1 MQDFSLDYASTDARV
16 YVKNQ
21 TELAE
26 ALGVSRRTLIR
37 YANLFDD
44 FPRTA
49 QNGLY
54 RVENF
59 KKWLA
64 EKIACG
70 EIVPADDAG
79 DDADDDL
86 PRSSDS
92 VRNRIREADLR
103 YRELRAKKA
112 ERELAI
118 LEGKFIAVET
128 VEKSWTEA
136 AAKIFALIVA
146 KASDVF
152 ISDGVAA
159 VDANVR
165 AETLANEIFRNFQ
178 LEC

>member
-1 MQDFSLDYASTDARV
+1 MNDFSLEFSEADSRRF
-16 YVKNQ
+16 VKNQ

-26 ALGVSRRTLIR
+26 AIGVTRRSLAR
-37 YANLFDD
+37 WRNRFGD
-44 FPRTA
+44 FPLPG

-54 RVENF
+54 RVEVF
-59 KKWLA
+59 RDWLKLKTDA
-64 EKIACG
+64 G
-70 EIVPADDAG
+70 EISLDGEDA
-79 DDADDDL
+79 DADDLDG
-86 PRSSDS
+86 SADS

-136 AAKIFALIVA
+136 AAKIFSLIVA
-146 KASDVF
+146 KASDAF

-165 AETLANEIFRNFQ
+165 AEALANEIFRNFQ
-178 LEC
+178 FE